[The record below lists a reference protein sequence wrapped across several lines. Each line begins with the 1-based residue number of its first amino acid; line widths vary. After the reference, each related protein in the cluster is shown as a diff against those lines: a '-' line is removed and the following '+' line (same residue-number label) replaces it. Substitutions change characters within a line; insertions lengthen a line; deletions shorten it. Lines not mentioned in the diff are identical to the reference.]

1 MRLSSRTHGF
11 KLIELVF
18 TLAIVSV
25 LGLVLYSLLATDTI
39 LGAKNTAV
47 NTAHQQARVAMLQMV
62 NDIHSAVSLPLLTGV
77 SGNTASGITFQQWGA
92 VPINGRG
99 LVDNG
104 GPHKILQDE
113 NVGNKILTISV
124 TPGPGLTAAQSIPR
138 VGQRLIIPTHQIEAD
153 ISAVSGG
160 ANNLNVTI
168 DNIYGPAL
176 AGVTYPRLNSDP
188 DPNKR
193 GLPIVIKGTDS
204 DAGDIVCFVTDRCSY
219 TVANNSLTWTKEG
232 SRVLVNDITSDR
244 PFSTPVT
251 PAGALYY
258 KFVSAIDLS
267 TADLSYSNRGFKS
280 ANVFLN
286 GQVPIKA
293 KLTTFQ

>member
-1 MRLSSRTHGF
+1 MKLSSPTRGF
-11 KLIELVF
+11 KIIELAF
-18 TLAIVSV
+18 TLVIISV

-62 NDIHSAVSLPLLTGV
+62 GDLHTAVSLPQLTGV
-77 SGNTASGITFQQWGA
+77 SGNTASGISFQQWGA

-104 GPHKILQDE
+104 GPHRIIQDQNIGDDE
-113 NVGNKILTISV
+113 IHINVTA
-124 TPGPGLTAAQSIPR
+124 GPGLTANQSKPR
-138 VGQRLIIPTHQIEAD
+138 VGQRVIIPTHQIEAD
-153 ISAVSGG
+153 ISGTSGP
-160 ANNLNVTI
+160 N
-168 DNIYGPAL
+168 DNFKLKLTNIWGPAISPP
-176 AGVTYPRLNSDP
+176 VTYPVTT
-188 DPNKR
+188 
-193 GLPIVIKGTDS
+193 LPINVEGTGS
-204 DAGDIVCFVTDRCSY
+204 AVGDVVCFVTDRCSY

-232 SRVLVNDITSDR
+232 SRVLVNDITSAR
-244 PFSTPVT
+244 PFSTPLT
-251 PAGALYY
+251 AAGALYSR
-258 KFVSAIDLS
+258 FVSAIDLS

-293 KLTTFQ
+293 RLTTYQ

>member
-1 MRLSSRTHGF
+1 MKLSPQNRGF
-11 KLIELVF
+11 KIIELVF
-18 TLAIVSV
+18 TLVIVSV

-62 NDIHSAVSLPLLTGV
+62 GDLHSAVSLPLLTGV
-77 SGNTASGITFQQWGA
+77 VGNTASGITFQQWGA

-104 GPHKILQDE
+104 GPHQILQDE
-113 NVGNKILTISV
+113 NVGNNVLRIDV

-153 ISAVSGG
+153 ISAVNGG
-160 ANNLNVTI
+160 ANNLQVTI
-168 DNIYGPAL
+168 TNIWGPAL
-176 AGVTYPRLNSDP
+176 AGVTYPVAT
-188 DPNKR
+188 
-193 GLPIVIKGTDS
+193 LPIQIKGTGS
-204 DAGDIVCFVTDRCSY
+204 DVGHVVCFVTDRCSY
-219 TVANNSLTWTKEG
+219 TVANNALTWTKEG
-232 SRVLVNDITSDR
+232 SRVLVNDITSDH
-244 PFSTPVT
+244 PFSTPLT
-251 PAGALYY
+251 AAGALYSR
-258 KFVSAIDLS
+258 FVSAVNLS
-267 TADLSYSNRGFKS
+267 TADGSYSNRNFKS

-293 KLTTFQ
+293 RLTTYQ